1 MCRWQSQAP
10 MEAWRRESCPGQRL
24 TALHRAFQSSAEE
37 LASSR
42 LAIGLLPRPAPSAFP
57 FTPCP
62 SGCVHSNLRGQG
74 GLPQPHRTW
83 ISNLL
88 FRLEGLKPKTLHF

>member
-1 MCRWQSQAP
+1 MQVAVPGPNGSL
-10 MEAWRRESCPGQRL
+10 EKRELPGSAAHRAVQGLPEFRGGPGQL
-24 TALHRAFQSSAEE
+24 ETGDG
-37 LASSR
+37 LAPPP
-42 LAIGLLPRPAPSAFP
+42 GPFGFP

-83 ISNLL
+83 ISKLL
-88 FRLEGLKPKTLHF
+88 FRLEGLKPKTPHF